1 MTNVTFAIRPE
12 YEMRPSPEKPLRVA
26 VEVSGPGG
34 TKLGNMA
41 GRSAVMQHLFARMR
55 YTAPH
60 FRLAAVEG
68 EPGVGKTLAAH
79 TLHRLGP
86 AMPGPFAPW
95 LAAEFL
101 ERPADIWREAR
112 GGLLYLS
119 GVDELTA
126 EQQANLRSF
135 LEHAA
140 HERIRMQTAMG
151 PLQVIAGSAQPLRK
165 LAAAGAFRSD
175 LAARLTAIRF
185 PIPPLRERQDDVP
198 LLAELFLERWCARH
212 GKAVRGFAPGT
223 LERLR
228 AHSWPGNVRELEN
241 VVGVA
246 ATETTSQWIRPLDLP
261 RLDWP
266 AEERREPGIPFTAT
280 PVDDPNLDRAIQ
292 RHVARVLGMAHGNKL
307 RAARMLGISRSTLY
321 RMLESGP
328 ETEECRTAESAQ
340 ATTLLPG

>member
-12 YEMRPSPEKPLRVA
+12 YDMRPSPDKPLRVA
-26 VEVSGPGG
+26 FELTGTGG

-68 EPGVGKTLAAH
+68 EAGVGKTLAAH
-79 TLHRLGP
+79 MLHRLGP
-86 AMPGPFAPW
+86 AMQGPFAPW

-101 ERPADIWREAR
+101 ERAAEIWREAR
-112 GGLLYLS
+112 SGLLYLS
-119 GVDELTA
+119 GVDELTGD
-126 EQQANLRSF
+126 QQASLRSF

-140 HERIRMQTAMG
+140 HERIRMQTAIG
-151 PLQVIAGSAQPLRK
+151 PLQVVAGSAQPLRK

-185 PIPPLRERQDDVP
+185 PIPTLRERREDVP

-212 GKAVRGFAPGT
+212 GKTVRGFAPGA
-223 LERLR
+223 LERLG
-228 AHSWPGNVRELEN
+228 AHPWPGNVRELEN

-246 ATETTSQWIRPLDLP
+246 ATETTSQWIRPVDLP

-266 AEERREPGIPFTAT
+266 AEDRREQGVPPAAI

-292 RHVARVLGMAHGNKL
+292 RHVARVLAMAHGNKL
-307 RAARMLGISRSTLY
+307 RAARLLGISRSTLY
-321 RMLESGP
+321 RMLETGTGSGQ
-328 ETEECRTAESAQ
+328 CGTAESTAA
-340 ATTLLPG
+340 ATALPG